1 MKYSKATNYA
11 LHAMVYLALTPK
23 GKSIGVE
30 HLAKMQGLSPTYL
43 SKILTKLVKAGL
55 IESTPGVNGGYSI
68 VRHAHDISFLDVIHA
83 IEGRTTL
90 FSCSLE
96 HEQQHGNEDCLIE
109 HVMHTAEEKMK
120 DELSNRFIIDIAKQI
135 ELTKSRKINCNN
147 SH

>member
-11 LHAMVYLALTPK
+11 LHTMVYLTLTPK
-23 GKSIGVE
+23 GKSVGVE
-30 HLAKMQGLSPTYL
+30 QLAKIQDLSPTYL

-68 VRHAHDISFLDVIHA
+68 VKRSREISFLDVIHA
-83 IEGRTTL
+83 IEGKTTL

-96 HEQQHGNEDCLIE
+96 HDDFKNGECLIE
-109 HVMHTAEEKMK
+109 NVMMEAERKMAEELDQKYV
-120 DELSNRFIIDIAKQI
+120 IDIARQI
-135 ELTKSRKINCNN
+135 ESTKNHEINCEQ